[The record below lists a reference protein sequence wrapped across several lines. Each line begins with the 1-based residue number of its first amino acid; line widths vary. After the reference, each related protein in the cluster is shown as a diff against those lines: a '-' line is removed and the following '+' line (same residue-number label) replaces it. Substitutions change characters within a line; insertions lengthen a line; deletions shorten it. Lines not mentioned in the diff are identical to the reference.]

1 MDIGSTFNFHD
12 TISDFSRLGQV
23 VPVITNELQN
33 PTPGIDNRY
42 FVSQVSQSAS
52 PTLAANRV
60 RRELTEQ
67 QRQMTEFD
75 RQRQLQR
82 REVAGRFSSM
92 RNQLQRGI
100 SNRGMGRSGFA
111 AESMSQLGAQEGG
124 ALAEVEANRTQ
135 AIMDYKRQIEEF
147 RMQQSAMR
155 RARRKANKKKAI
167 GTGLAVAGL
176 ALAPFTGGAS
186 LLLTGAGANMAA
198 SG

>member
-1 MDIGSTFNFHD
+1 MSMFNGFQFD
-12 TISDFSRLGQV
+12 NLMGDFTRAGESSAAIFQ
-23 VPVITNELQN
+23 EAQN

-42 FVSQVSQSAS
+42 FVSQVSQSSS
-52 PTLAANRV
+52 PTLAAARV

-75 RQRQLQR
+75 RQRQYQR

-92 RNQLQRGI
+92 RNQLQRAV

-111 AESMSQLGAQEGG
+111 GEKMSELGAQEGG
-124 ALAEVEANRTQ
+124 ALADVEANRTR
-135 AIMDYKRQIEEF
+135 AISDYNRQIEEF
-147 RMQQSAMR
+147 RMQKSAMK
-155 RARRKANKKKAI
+155 RAKRKANKKKAI
-167 GTGLAVAGL
+167 GTALGIAGL

-186 LLLTGAGANMAA
+186 LLLSGYGANMAA

>member
-100 SNRGMGRSGFA
+100 
-111 AESMSQLGAQEGG
+111 
-124 ALAEVEANRTQ
+124 
-135 AIMDYKRQIEEF
+135 AIVSHSYSVGYD
-147 RMQQSAMR
+147 
-155 RARRKANKKKAI
+155 
-167 GTGLAVAGL
+167 
-176 ALAPFTGGAS
+176 
-186 LLLTGAGANMAA
+186 LTIRAGANGDVVRTRQRRRLGVANDH
-198 SG
+198 